1 MSQKTIRN
9 DFVSEKTALITGASS
24 GIGKSFAEILA
35 KEGYNL
41 ILVARRKHK
50 LDALAET
57 LADQFSVETKVIVAD
72 LSITEQITNVVETI
86 KSLEH
91 INVLV
96 NNAGFGLSS
105 SFAKGDYERQLAMVN
120 VHVVASYMLSRAAV
134 PIMLRKNEG
143 LIINVSSMSGLMI
156 KFGDV
161 TYTTTKAFLITFSES
176 LQEELRNTNI
186 NIHALC
192 PGMTYSE
199 FHDTKELEE
208 FDKSTVPK
216 RLWMSSAEVVKKS
229 LKAARKGKVVYVPG
243 FLNRLSLFLSNMF
256 IVRRLSQWIISRN
269 EKKT

>member
-1 MSQKTIRN
+1 
-9 DFVSEKTALITGASS
+9 VSEKTALITGASS

-50 LDALAET
+50 LDELAES
-57 LADQFSVETKVIVAD
+57 LANQFLVDSKVIVAD
-72 LSITEQITNVVETI
+72 LSKTEQIKNVEETI
-86 KSLEH
+86 KSLDH
-91 INVLV
+91 IDILV

-105 SFAKGDYERQLAMVN
+105 SFAKGNYERQLAMVN
-120 VHVVASYMLSRAAV
+120 VHVVASYLLSRAAV
-134 PIMLRKNEG
+134 PIMLKKNEG
-143 LIINVSSMSGLMI
+143 LIINVSSMSGLMT

-186 NIHALC
+186 KIHALC

-208 FDKSTVPK
+208 FDSSTVPK
-216 RLWMSSAEVVKKS
+216 RLWMSSAEVATKS
-229 LKAARKGKVVYVPG
+229 LKAARKGKVVFVPG
-243 FLNRLSLFLSNMF
+243 FLNRMSLFLSKLLL
-256 IVRRLSQWIISRN
+256 VRRISQWAISRN